1 VSAPSP
7 EDERVGAAEPAERPT
22 AAEPVTS
29 ADPAEPAEPAEL
41 AEPAQPA
48 EPATAPTPPVA
59 THDPPPGPIPP
70 PAEAAAPFGPGVA
83 AFDEAVD
90 RALDHLRGHP
100 LADRAFYA
108 ATQLGDWSLLWHLIG
123 SSRALFGERRLHE
136 AVRLSACLGLE
147 SLAVNQGIKRLFGR
161 SRPVRATAHAHSIR
175 RPRTSSFPS
184 GHASSG
190 FMAATLLADG
200 HPALAP
206 FWYGLAAF
214 VALSRPYVRV
224 HHASDVV
231 AGAAIG
237 LAFGQ
242 VAKALWRI
250 SR

>member
-1 VSAPSP
+1 V
-7 EDERVGAAEPAERPT
+7 R
-22 AAEPVTS
+22 
-29 ADPAEPAEPAEL
+29 
-41 AEPAQPA
+41 
-48 EPATAPTPPVA
+48 
-59 THDPPPGPIPP
+59 HDPPPGPIPP
-70 PAEAAAPFGPGVA
+70 PAEAAAPFGPVVA
-83 AFDEAVD
+83 AFDDAVD
-90 RALDHLRGHP
+90 RALDRLRGHP

-123 SSRALFGERRLHE
+123 SSRALLGGGRLHE
-136 AVRLSACLGLE
+136 AVRLSACLGIE

-161 SRPVRATAHAHSIR
+161 SRPVRETAHVHSIR

-190 FMAATLLADG
+190 FLAATLLADG

-206 FWYGLAAF
+206 VWYGLAGF

-231 AGAAIG
+231 AGAAVG

-242 VAKALWRI
+242 VARALWRI